1 MQIKSASFFQKF
13 NCTTYVTFL
22 STSKIPQTKAM
33 LKIFSL
39 KSYILG
45 GGGLR
50 APETMS
56 PLGVIK
62 PKAMKNNKG
71 REGGHKFGK
80 LGRRRLWMAPY
91 LIDTG

>member
-39 KSYILG
+39 KSYIHGGG
-45 GGGLR
+45 GGGLEGSR
-50 APETMS
+50 NDVS
-56 PLGVIK
+56 F
-62 PKAMKNNKG
+62 KG
-71 REGGHKFGK
+71 YQAKGDEKRQGEKGGS
-80 LGRRRLWMAPY
+80 
-91 LIDTG
+91 